1 MLSRPRSAVMPTPEI
16 GGGAFGEPSS
26 EETDEELP
34 AFGSSTG
41 FNSGG
46 LFGTLSEGV
55 TLRAYNATRRR
66 QLQALKGVPIIEAQ
80 IKVKD
85 EAPLVF
91 LPVPE
96 AEKQESHSTQALA
109 EHSVVK
115 EIKTSGI
122 SDNLE
127 VSLFWEEKALIA
139 IRYA

>member
-1 MLSRPRSAVMPTPEI
+1 MLSRPRSAVTPTPEI

-26 EETDEELP
+26 EETDEEELP

-66 QLQALKGVPIIEAQ
+66 QLQALKGVPIIEPPP

-85 EAPLVF
+85 
-91 LPVPE
+91 
-96 AEKQESHSTQALA
+96 
-109 EHSVVK
+109 
-115 EIKTSGI
+115 
-122 SDNLE
+122 
-127 VSLFWEEKALIA
+127 
-139 IRYA
+139 